1 MAVLLRK
8 MLGIGALTDEQR
20 EYIAGETLLHLAE
33 FVPVTFRFSGHV
45 PGKVAKGNLRSYVGA
60 LAFTDQ
66 RLLGTLSSGPKK
78 AVKTINR
85 PWSEAAGSMV
95 HATVDSSGVL
105 LDVPDMSDISRC
117 FTGSMSLRYKTALPD
132 ELLARLPQREFVFD
146 VPQKYVYLACGMP
159 PSGSAS

>member
-8 MLGIGALTDEQR
+8 LLGIGALPTDER
-20 EYIAGETLLHLAE
+20 AHVADETILHLAE

-78 AVKTINR
+78 AAKTIDQ
-85 PWSEAAGSMV
+85 PWSAAPGTMV
-95 HATVDSSGVL
+95 HASIDGSGVL
-105 LDVPDMSDISRC
+105 LDIPDISVIGRC
-117 FTGSMSLRYKTALPD
+117 FSGSMSLRYKTSLPE
-132 ELLARLPQREFVFD
+132 ELLAQLPRRELEFD

-159 PSGSAS
+159 RPVS

>member
-1 MAVLLRK
+1 MPVLLRK
-8 MLGIGALTDEQR
+8 MLGIGALPTDDR
-20 EYIAGETLLHLAE
+20 DAVADETIWHLAE

-60 LAFTDQ
+60 LAVTDR

-78 AVKTINR
+78 AVKTVDQL
-85 PWSEAAGSMV
+85 WSAPAGTMV
-95 HATVDSSGVL
+95 HASIDSSGVL
-105 LDVPDMSDISRC
+105 LDVPDMSVIGRC

-132 ELLARLPQREFVFD
+132 ALLEQLPQRELVFD

-159 PSGSAS
+159 RPLS